1 MNIGEL
7 FFSLGFKS
15 EGLGEA
21 KQFESAL
28 AGAQDV
34 SIALTEA
41 MTNFGEILGKIAV
54 KMGALTQAELTEFK
68 TKEKLGKNLKSM
80 NVSEKQ
86 GNIERTKGNGI
97 LTVANQKM
105 QDYWGKLG
113 AARIQLLAS
122 TGALTYFVKKASDA
136 AVQIDKISSLTGLSS
151 GSIQR
156 LGDMAAQTGGS
167 IEDITG
173 AVQHFQKNSVDIMLG
188 RGGNIGA
195 FQFMGIDPHQDP
207 LKILDQLS
215 VKLKTM
221 PTALGTNMAR
231 DMGLSDDLIY
241 LLKNRENIKPASD
254 ETFLTDKEI
263 KRLKDFNF
271 YFNRVFEQNKR
282 ALQKFASFL
291 TPVATHVTYFFD
303 RMSQMF
309 FDISKRMEPFFG
321 QLKQYMPV
329 IVAMGT
335 ALFVALFPVQAVLAL
350 LALAMED
357 LWSFMR
363 GDDSVLG
370 RMVKYFQDM
379 DNYVESLISGLK
391 TVISIFTGGAF
402 DNALGNMLPGIGDK
416 TNDFIQSMWD
426 KIKGFGSAPLG
437 PLQGVNPVRSGDQTS
452 NNVIINV
459 NESATPK
466 ETALAI
472 QEVLDRTVQGAY
484 WESQAYG

>member
-15 EGLGEA
+15 EGVGEA
-21 KQFESAL
+21 KNFESSL
-28 AGAQDV
+28 SGVQDV
-34 SIALTEA
+34 TIALTEA
-41 MTNFGEILGKIAV
+41 MNALTEMVGQIAI
-54 KMGALTQAELTEFK
+54 KMGVLTQKELNEIK
-68 TKEKLGKNLKSM
+68 IKEKIKKNVKDI
-80 NVSEKQ
+80 NTAEKQ
-86 GNIERTKGNGI
+86 GNIERTKGAGI
-97 LTVANQKM
+97 LTVVNQKM

-122 TGALTYFVKKASDA
+122 TSALTYFVKKASDA

-271 YFNRVFEQNKR
+271 YFNRIFEQNKR

-291 TPVATHVTYFFD
+291 TPVATHVVYFFD

-309 FDISKRMEPFFG
+309 FDVTKKMEPFFG
-321 QLKQYMPV
+321 LLNKYMPV

-335 ALFVALFPVQAVLAL
+335 ALFIAMFPVQAVLAL
-350 LALAMED
+350 LALAIED
-357 LWSFMR
+357 LWSFMK

-391 TVISIFTGGAF
+391 TMISIFTGGAF
-402 DNALGNMLPGIGDK
+402 DKALGGMLPGIGDK

-426 KIKGFGSAPLG
+426 KIKSGVSSPLG
-437 PLQGVNPVRSGDQTS
+437 PVQGFNPGKSGDQTS

-459 NESATPK
+459 NESTTPK
-466 ETALAI
+466 ETAVAVK
-472 QEVLDRTVQGAY
+472 EAFDRTIQGAY
-484 WESQAYG
+484 WEGQAYG